1 MFTRWNIKGSSGLK
15 PPPSQKLQKVFKLYA
30 LPWTLNSLCDV
41 KCLPSN
47 RVLHK
52 RKCVYNREHYA
63 CYAFIH
69 YGKCHGEFMRIWIMV
84 IRTITKNQPRY
95 SMTNILES
103 CASPAAPT
111 RIAIIVV
118 IIIIIYYSLG
128 ATRTGRLPP
137 QTAVGYPRNMYENNN
152 NNKEYR
158 PGHGKRSRHDQH
170 RANTRP
176 PMRGRQG
183 IRATVLALYP
193 GKRDLK

>member
-1 MFTRWNIKGSSGLK
+1 MADLSL
-15 PPPSQKLQKVFKLYA
+15 PPQKLQEVFQLFVI
-30 LPWTLNSLCDV
+30 PWTLNSLCGV
-41 KCLPSN
+41 KFLPSN

-52 RKCVYNREHYA
+52 RKWVYNRKHYA

-69 YGKCHGEFMRIWIMV
+69 YGKCHGEFMRIWIIV
-84 IRTITKNQPRY
+84 ICTITKNKLCY
-95 SMTNILES
+95 SRTNILES
-103 CASPAAPT
+103 CVSPAAPT

-118 IIIIIYYSLG
+118 IIIIIYYFLG

-137 QTAVGYPRNMYENNN
+137 QAAVGYPRNMYENNN

-176 PMRGRQG
+176 PMHGWQG
-183 IRATVLALYP
+183 IGATVLALYP